1 MGIRA
6 ERVEG
11 QLKKEISKILQED
24 LKDPRVGFVTITRI
38 ELTADLRFARIYFS
52 IMGDDAAKEESLKG
66 IKSAMGFIRK
76 LIAERMNM
84 RYVPELY
91 FKLDNSAEYSIEL
104 EKTFERIRHER
115 ENSQAGDKEVQ

>member
-1 MGIRA
+1 MGIRS

-38 ELTADLRFARIYFS
+38 DLTGDLRYARIYFS
-52 IMGDDAAKEESLKG
+52 IMGDDKAKEEGLKG
-66 IKSAMGFIRK
+66 LKSAIGFIRK
-76 LIAERMNM
+76 LIAERMNL

-91 FKLDNSAEYSIEL
+91 FKLDNSLEYSIGL
-104 EKTFERIRHER
+104 EKTFERIKNEHKGDK
-115 ENSQAGDKEVQ
+115 AGDKEVR

>member
-11 QLKKEISKILQED
+11 QLKKEISKILLED

-38 ELTADLRFARIYFS
+38 DLTGDLRYARIYFS
-52 IMGDDAAKEESLKG
+52 ILGDDKAKEESLKG
-66 IKSAMGFIRK
+66 IKSAVGFIRK
-76 LIAERMNM
+76 LIAERIKL

-91 FKLDNSAEYSIEL
+91 FKLDNSLEYSIKL

-115 ENSQAGDKEVQ
+115 EDSQTGDKEV